1 MPPVTNPS
9 DIYAADRPN
18 QLSPVVA
25 NFPERVYVPNH
36 TSNTV
41 TEIDPKTFK
50 IIRTFAVPR
59 GPQHVVP
66 SWDLKTLWVNDDEGN
81 HLTPID
87 PMTGLPGKSIYV
99 HDPYNLY
106 FTPNGKYAIVMA
118 EADKEMVFR
127 DPHTMAIKKIVHVSC
142 EGLNHADF
150 TADGNFFVASCEF
163 SGTLILVNTAQMKTF
178 YIADMME
185 NGVWVM
191 PAAHFGKVS
200 FIHTGV
206 EAHGLYV
213 TRDSKYLLI
222 ANRDNKIVAKWKI
235 PNGGSPDM
243 GGISADGTQFWVSG
257 RYNNVVYV
265 FDIVHGKFLR
275 SIAVGKEPHGLA
287 FYPQPATFLVGLF
300 DILANVSRRFR
311 APVHKLNNVIPVFL
325 NGTALATA
333 IFTGLVLMILAR
345 GLSRRKRRAWVL
357 AIIILVFRSNYEII
371 GSPSYRNIFLFIV
384 EGFIGI
390 TGPIKFTSER
400 SSDLIAFTL
409 GTFGV
414 FTLIVPL
421 WLYFRRVKPIP
432 KMSDEDMEIVRKLI
446 RHDLEQ
452 DSLGYFATRRDK
464 SVVWASNRKAG
475 IAYRVQGGVMLASGD
490 PFGEYSLW
498 PEAIAE
504 FMKIADEHAWTPAVM
519 GCSDRGGEVW
529 VEHAGMIAIDIG
541 DEAIIDVKDFTLE
554 GRPMANVRQMVNR
567 IKRKGYSC
575 TTHKWSEL
583 EESTRSELRTLAHEW
598 RYGVAERGFSMSM
611 DRFGQDFDPDTY
623 ITIAWLNN
631 EIKGLLYYVPWTTN
645 GLSLDRMQRE
655 RGTDPGVNELM
666 IVETVEYA
674 RANNL
679 AYVSLNF
686 AAFRSLFERADKISA
701 DTVCP
706 LSTSR

>member
-1 MPPVTNPS
+1 MKSQRWVPVW
-9 DIYAADRPN
+9 I
-18 QLSPVVA
+18 
-25 NFPERVYVPNH
+25 
-36 TSNTV
+36 
-41 TEIDPKTFK
+41 
-50 IIRTFAVPR
+50 
-59 GPQHVVP
+59 
-66 SWDLKTLWVNDDEGN
+66 
-81 HLTPID
+81 
-87 PMTGLPGKSIYV
+87 
-99 HDPYNLY
+99 
-106 FTPNGKYAIVMA
+106 
-118 EADKEMVFR
+118 
-127 DPHTMAIKKIVHVSC
+127 
-142 EGLNHADF
+142 
-150 TADGNFFVASCEF
+150 
-163 SGTLILVNTAQMKTF
+163 
-178 YIADMME
+178 
-185 NGVWVM
+185 
-191 PAAHFGKVS
+191 
-200 FIHTGV
+200 
-206 EAHGLYV
+206 
-213 TRDSKYLLI
+213 
-222 ANRDNKIVAKWKI
+222 
-235 PNGGSPDM
+235 
-243 GGISADGTQFWVSG
+243 G
-257 RYNNVVYV
+257 R
-265 FDIVHGKFLR
+265 L
-275 SIAVGKEPHGLA
+275 
-287 FYPQPATFLVGLF
+287 TFLVGLF
-300 DILANVSRRFR
+300 DILANVSRKFR
-311 APVHKLNNVIPVFL
+311 TPVHKLDHVIPVFL

-345 GLSRRKRRAWVL
+345 GLSRRKRRAWIL
-357 AIIILVFRSNYEII
+357 ALIILCVNLATELFRTNHHPLQIALSLGSIALLLVFHKSFYAKSDPSTKMQPLIGFGIALVVLFLASLLLLKFRSNYEII
-371 GSPSYRNIFLFIV
+371 GSPSYKNIFLFIV

-432 KMSDEDMEIVRKLI
+432 KMSDEDMDQVRKLI
-446 RHDLEQ
+446 KHDLEQ

-504 FMKIADEHAWTPAVM
+504 FIKIADEHAWTPAVM

-541 DEAIIDVKDFTLE
+541 DEAIIEVKDFTLE

-583 EESTRSELRTLAHEW
+583 DNDTRSQLRKLAHEW

-611 DRFGQDFDPDTY
+611 DRFGEDFDPDTY

-679 AYVSLNF
+679 AHVSLNF

-701 DTVCP
+701 GPITRGMRNLIRFSSNFFQVESLYRFNAKFQPGWETRYVLYPRAADLPKVGWAA
-706 LSTSR
+706 LRAEKFISGFRSR

>member
-1 MPPVTNPS
+1 MKSQRWVPVW
-9 DIYAADRPN
+9 I
-18 QLSPVVA
+18 
-25 NFPERVYVPNH
+25 
-36 TSNTV
+36 
-41 TEIDPKTFK
+41 
-50 IIRTFAVPR
+50 
-59 GPQHVVP
+59 
-66 SWDLKTLWVNDDEGN
+66 
-81 HLTPID
+81 
-87 PMTGLPGKSIYV
+87 
-99 HDPYNLY
+99 
-106 FTPNGKYAIVMA
+106 
-118 EADKEMVFR
+118 
-127 DPHTMAIKKIVHVSC
+127 
-142 EGLNHADF
+142 
-150 TADGNFFVASCEF
+150 
-163 SGTLILVNTAQMKTF
+163 
-178 YIADMME
+178 
-185 NGVWVM
+185 
-191 PAAHFGKVS
+191 
-200 FIHTGV
+200 
-206 EAHGLYV
+206 
-213 TRDSKYLLI
+213 
-222 ANRDNKIVAKWKI
+222 
-235 PNGGSPDM
+235 
-243 GGISADGTQFWVSG
+243 G
-257 RYNNVVYV
+257 R
-265 FDIVHGKFLR
+265 L
-275 SIAVGKEPHGLA
+275 
-287 FYPQPATFLVGLF
+287 TFLVGLF

-311 APVHKLNNVIPVFL
+311 TPVHKLDHVIPVFL

-333 IFTGLVLMILAR
+333 IFTGLLLMILAR

-357 AIIILVFRSNYEII
+357 ALIILCVNLATELFRTNHHPLQIGLSLGSIALLLAFHKSFYAKSDPSTKMQPLIGFGIALVVLFLASLLLLKFRSNYEII
-371 GSPSYRNIFLFIV
+371 GSPSYKNIFLFIV

-432 KMSDEDMEIVRKLI
+432 KMSDEDMDQVRKLI
-446 RHDLEQ
+446 KHDLEQ

-504 FMKIADEHAWTPAVM
+504 FIKIADEHAWTPAVM

-583 EESTRSELRTLAHEW
+583 DNDTRSQLRKLAHEW

-611 DRFGQDFDPDTY
+611 DRFGEDFDPDTY

-679 AYVSLNF
+679 AHVSLNF

-701 DTVCP
+701 GPITRGMRN
-706 LSTSR
+706 LIRFTSNFFQVESLYRFNAKFQPGWETRYVLYPRAADLPKVGWAALRAEKFISGFRSR

>member
-1 MPPVTNPS
+1 MKSQRWVPVW
-9 DIYAADRPN
+9 I
-18 QLSPVVA
+18 
-25 NFPERVYVPNH
+25 
-36 TSNTV
+36 
-41 TEIDPKTFK
+41 
-50 IIRTFAVPR
+50 
-59 GPQHVVP
+59 
-66 SWDLKTLWVNDDEGN
+66 
-81 HLTPID
+81 
-87 PMTGLPGKSIYV
+87 
-99 HDPYNLY
+99 
-106 FTPNGKYAIVMA
+106 
-118 EADKEMVFR
+118 
-127 DPHTMAIKKIVHVSC
+127 
-142 EGLNHADF
+142 
-150 TADGNFFVASCEF
+150 
-163 SGTLILVNTAQMKTF
+163 
-178 YIADMME
+178 
-185 NGVWVM
+185 
-191 PAAHFGKVS
+191 
-200 FIHTGV
+200 
-206 EAHGLYV
+206 
-213 TRDSKYLLI
+213 
-222 ANRDNKIVAKWKI
+222 
-235 PNGGSPDM
+235 
-243 GGISADGTQFWVSG
+243 G
-257 RYNNVVYV
+257 R
-265 FDIVHGKFLR
+265 L
-275 SIAVGKEPHGLA
+275 
-287 FYPQPATFLVGLF
+287 TFLVGLF
-300 DILANVSRRFR
+300 DILANVSRKFR
-311 APVHKLNNVIPVFL
+311 TPVHKLDHVIPVFL

-333 IFTGLVLMILAR
+333 IFTGLLLMILAR
-345 GLSRRKRRAWVL
+345 GLSRRKRRAWIL
-357 AIIILVFRSNYEII
+357 ALIILCVNLATELFRTNHHPLQIGLSLGSIALLLAFHKSFYAKSDPSTKMQPLIGFGIAVVVLFLASLLLLKFRSNYEII
-371 GSPSYRNIFLFIV
+371 GSPSYKNIFLFIV

-432 KMSDEDMEIVRKLI
+432 KMSDEDMDQVRKLI
-446 RHDLEQ
+446 KHDLEQ

-504 FMKIADEHAWTPAVM
+504 FIKIADEHAWTPAVM

-583 EESTRSELRTLAHEW
+583 DNDTRSQLRKLAHEW

-611 DRFGQDFDPDTY
+611 DRFGEDFDPDTY

-679 AYVSLNF
+679 AHVSLNF

-701 DTVCP
+701 GPITRGMRNLIRFSSNFFQVESLYRFNAKFQPGWETRYVLYPRAADLPKVGWAA
-706 LSTSR
+706 LRAEKFISGFRSR